1 MHAVETTLHVRLAD
15 NYMYSTGAPDVKG
28 GTVQGVVGGG
38 ASHVVMAGGNT
49 GKINKPAKVSGLVG
63 LL

>member
-1 MHAVETTLHVRLAD
+1 MFDFACTTLPAR
-15 NYMYSTGAPDVKG
+15 APDEG
-28 GTVQGVVGGG
+28 GTLLGVVGVG

-63 LL
+63 VL